1 MVRNLNVAI
10 IEKRKEALEKRRA
23 EYWQDELQKKKEE
36 FERDGFRALT
46 LDDNGPVPVHTL
58 SNSAVVRKDLGQ
70 HILAAKQFAR
80 ECVGE
85 GDVLNLKKI
94 LAYYK
99 LNGDVNTRFLL
110 SALPYRV
117 LNQVKKLAELAPLLT
132 RDVENTSL
140 IYALNRRRK
149 HWLLEETVEVDGK
162 EVKKSMIRKEKEEE
176 EEEEEKEE
184 EGVAEG

>member
-1 MVRNLNVAI
+1 M
-10 IEKRKEALEKRRA
+10 
-23 EYWQDELQKKKEE
+23 
-36 FERDGFRALT
+36 
-46 LDDNGPVPVHTL
+46 
-58 SNSAVVRKDLGQ
+58 VRKDLGQ

-117 LNQVKKLAELAPLLT
+117 LNQVFFFSSFSSSFFFPFFLSLT
-132 RDVENTSL
+132 HFSFLFSL
-140 IYALNRRRK
+140 FSFLSFLGQKI
-149 HWLLEETVEVDGK
+149 
-162 EVKKSMIRKEKEEE
+162 S
-176 EEEEEKEE
+176 
-184 EGVAEG
+184 GVGPSINKRC